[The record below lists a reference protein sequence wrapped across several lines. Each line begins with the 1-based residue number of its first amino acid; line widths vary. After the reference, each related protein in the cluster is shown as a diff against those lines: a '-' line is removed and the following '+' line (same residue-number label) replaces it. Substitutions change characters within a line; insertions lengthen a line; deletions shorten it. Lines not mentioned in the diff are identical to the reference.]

1 VTSKLPGVISPD
13 FVRQMPKVE
22 LHVHLEGSIRPE
34 TVLKLARRNNVALPA
49 DTVEGLREWYRFRD
63 FPHFVTVYVGISKTI
78 KTAADVELIAREF
91 LEGQKAQNILHSEVT
106 YTAATIEQFNG
117 IPWPDQLAALQRAI
131 AYGKDEL
138 GISMCLIIDIV
149 RGCSPE
155 RAMEVAQWAVGAY
168 GQGVCALG
176 LAGEE
181 GRGTSQHYI
190 DAFNYAHEH
199 GLPVIPHAGE
209 TQGAWSVAECL
220 RDAKATRIGHGVRC
234 LEDPSVVEELRNG
247 CVTLEVCPSSNVCLN
262 VFPSIDQHAFP
273 ELLREGLCVTINSDD
288 PPMFGT
294 TLTDEFLKL
303 SEAFDLTEEDL
314 RKLSLNA
321 ARAALV
327 TEERRAELMA
337 AIDGFAI

>member
-1 VTSKLPGVISPD
+1 
-13 FVRQMPKVE
+13 MPKVE

-34 TVLKLARRNNVALPA
+34 TVLKLAQRNNVPLPA
-49 DTVEGLREWYRFRD
+49 DTVEGLQEWYRFRD
-63 FPHFVTVYVGISKTI
+63 FPHFVTVYVAISKTI
-78 KTAADVELIAREF
+78 KTAEDIELIAREF
-91 LEGQKAQNILHSEVT
+91 LEGQKQQNVLHSEVT
-106 YTAATIEQFNG
+106 YTAATIEQYNG
-117 IPWPDQLAALQRAI
+117 ISWPDQLAALNRARE
-131 AYGKDEL
+131 YGEKEL
-138 GISMCLIIDIV
+138 GITMCLILDIV
-149 RGCSPE
+149 RGCTPE
-155 RAMEVAQWAVGAY
+155 RAMQVAHWAVEAHGN
-168 GQGVCALG
+168 GVCALG

-234 LEDPSVVEELRNG
+234 LEDMAVVESLRAG
-247 CVTLEVCPSSNVCLN
+247 SVTLEVCPSSNVCLD
-262 VFPSIDQHAFP
+262 VFPSIERHCLP
-273 ELLREGLCVTINSDD
+273 ELLKQDLCVTINSDD

-294 TLTDEFLKL
+294 TLTEEFVKVAR
-303 SEAFDLTEEDL
+303 AFSLNEVEL

-327 TEERRAELMA
+327 SDARRAGLVS
-337 AIDGFAI
+337 AIEGFRAN